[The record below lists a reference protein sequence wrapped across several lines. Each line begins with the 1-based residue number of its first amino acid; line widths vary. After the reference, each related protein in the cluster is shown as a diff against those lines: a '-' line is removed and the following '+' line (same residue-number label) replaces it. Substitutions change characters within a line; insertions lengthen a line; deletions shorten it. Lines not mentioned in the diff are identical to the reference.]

1 MIKIIPTKLK
11 QGIISSLILGCL
23 LSSLIFLMIQTLL
36 AQVILDLILP
46 YTTDAEGM
54 FNIFL
59 IFMLIESIGI
69 VISIIVPFFME
80 KIIPRWMIY
89 ASASLG
95 LLSMLLLWFSISF
108 LTTFFLYPEIY
119 EGLEGYDIIKYSPI
133 IIVYYGIYVVGDITV
148 IWWFTIITY
157 YIFYALFLYLF
168 ARNQSIRR
176 IEVVYKW

>member
-1 MIKIIPTKLK
+1 VIKIIPTKLK

-46 YTTDAEGM
+46 FTENAEGM

-69 VISIIVPFFME
+69 VISIIVPFFMG
-80 KIIPRWMIY
+80 KMIPMRMIY
-89 ASASLG
+89 LSAILG
-95 LLSMLLLWFSISF
+95 LLSMLLFWFMISF

-119 EGLEGYDIIKYSPI
+119 EGLVGYDVIAYSPI

-168 ARNQSIRR
+168 ARKQSVRR
-176 IEVVYKW
+176 IKVEYRW